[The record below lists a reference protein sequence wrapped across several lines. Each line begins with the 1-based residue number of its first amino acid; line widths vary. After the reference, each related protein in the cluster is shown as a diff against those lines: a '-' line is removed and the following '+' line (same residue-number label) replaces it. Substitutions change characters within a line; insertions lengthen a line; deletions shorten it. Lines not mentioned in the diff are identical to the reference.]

1 MKLYLKPG
9 ACSLAPH
16 IALHETKQP
25 FDVVKVDLAAKKL
38 EDGSDYLS
46 INPKGQVPAL
56 ALDNGEILTEAAVI
70 LQYIADQA
78 PEADLLPAA
87 ASLARYHTLEWVNF
101 VATELHKSFSPL
113 FRPNTPDDY
122 KPMTKEFIAS
132 KFALVDRRLADAPY
146 LAGQQYS
153 IADIY
158 CFVMLTWAAAMQ
170 IDLDNR
176 PHLQAYNARL
186 AERPAVRDAL
196 AAEGLS

>member
-1 MKLYLKPG
+1 MKLYLRPG

-16 IALHETKQP
+16 IALHETKRP
-25 FDVVKVDLAAKKL
+25 FDIVKVDLAEKKL
-38 EDGSDYLS
+38 EDGSDYLT

-122 KPMTKEFIAS
+122 KPMTKEFIAG
-132 KFALVDRRLADAPY
+132 KFTLVDRRLADVPY

-170 IDLDNR
+170 IDLEGR